1 MRNTQLQHLGEAQW
15 CSSSR
20 SVWRGMAVFMTS
32 IAGSPQTVKFFAG
45 GTTMP
50 DHPTLRTNLQELTL
64 AIPSYSNPADSQV
77 GRWDDPA
84 TAHPPALRINLRH
97 CEWCLP
103 KWLPFAGDRPFHA
116 SQLCLFQNNS
126 QLTVAWLL
134 FYGITALRNICT
146 VRHTFCSIKSCAAT
160 QGTVFW
166 GQCGADIV
174 L

>member
-1 MRNTQLQHLGEAQW
+1 MRSTQLQHLGEAQW

-77 GRWDDPA
+77 GR
-84 TAHPPALRINLRH
+84 
-97 CEWCLP
+97 
-103 KWLPFAGDRPFHA
+103 
-116 SQLCLFQNNS
+116 
-126 QLTVAWLL
+126 
-134 FYGITALRNICT
+134 
-146 VRHTFCSIKSCAAT
+146 
-160 QGTVFW
+160 
-166 GQCGADIV
+166 
-174 L
+174 